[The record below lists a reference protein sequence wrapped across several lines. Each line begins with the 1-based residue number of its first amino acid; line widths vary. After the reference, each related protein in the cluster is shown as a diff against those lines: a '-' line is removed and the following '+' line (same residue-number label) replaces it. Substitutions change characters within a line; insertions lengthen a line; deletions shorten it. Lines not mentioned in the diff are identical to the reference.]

1 MTQVKAREEAAAA
14 TAARAAVVTAAAV
27 EDTTRL
33 HSTATLTVHQC
44 STTKSQYTNKCHNNK
59 PNQHHT
65 ITHLR
70 MESHK
75 LTHAQLLMALSAPV
89 MNLLRPPMRPMQP
102 MRHRHTASLQLQQPL
117 VTVQLQLVTVNLRQ
131 PACRQD
137 TER

>member
-1 MTQVKAREEAAAA
+1 MLSFNLSLTWCLFPQ
-14 TAARAAVVTAAAV
+14 ARAAVVTAAAV

-70 MESHK
+70 TESHK

-89 MNLLRPPMRPMQP
+89 LSPHDHTIICSHITSSSVHLL
-102 MRHRHTASLQLQQPL
+102 
-117 VTVQLQLVTVNLRQ
+117 
-131 PACRQD
+131 PATRCCSFC
-137 TER
+137 ERRV